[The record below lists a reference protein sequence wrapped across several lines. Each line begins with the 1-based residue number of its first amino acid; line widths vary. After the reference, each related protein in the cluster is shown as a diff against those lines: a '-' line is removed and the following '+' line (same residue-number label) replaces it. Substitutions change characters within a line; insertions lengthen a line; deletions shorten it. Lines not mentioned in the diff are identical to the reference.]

1 MSDVTNELLFEVL
14 ITIPTKLDT
23 LEQKID
29 DLGVRLLAVEQHMS
43 ALQISEYRQNSELD
57 RLRSRIERTEKRLD
71 LVD

>member
-14 ITIPTKLDT
+14 KRIQAKLDT

-57 RLRSRIERTEKRLD
+57 RLRSRIDRIEKRLD

>member
-1 MSDVTNELLFEVL
+1 MSEVTNELLFDVL
-14 ITIPTKLDT
+14 KRIQIKLDT

-57 RLRSRIERTEKRLD
+57 RLRSRIERIEKRLD
-71 LVD
+71 LVE

>member
-1 MSDVTNELLFEVL
+1 MSDVTNESLFEVL
-14 ITIPTKLDT
+14 KRIQTKLDT

-57 RLRSRIERTEKRLD
+57 RLRSRIERIEKRLD

>member
-14 ITIPTKLDT
+14 KRIQTKLDT

-57 RLRSRIERTEKRLD
+57 RLRSRIERIEKRLD

>member
-14 ITIPTKLDT
+14 KRIPTKLDT

-57 RLRSRIERTEKRLD
+57 RLRSRIERIEKRLD